1 MPWPSTRSATPWHC
15 RPRIGSTHW
24 RSEYQ
29 SDLQVSLAS
38 LAGERMLFDGDNSSG
53 VGGDLRNA
61 TQLATMMSG
70 YLGMGDTLAN
80 AVQRQ
85 FGIGGGRGR
94 GGDGPED
101 DDPEHKLLESGLG
114 DQVEDAWP
122 RCTTRW
128 RC

>member
-1 MPWPSTRSATPWHC
+1 
-15 RPRIGSTHW
+15 
-24 RSEYQ
+24 
-29 SDLQVSLAS
+29 
-38 LAGERMLFDGDNSSG
+38 
-53 VGGDLRNA
+53 
-61 TQLATMMSG
+61 MMSG

-114 DQVEDAWP
+114 DQVEGRLAAMYDQVEVLIREHRLEVLAGAMHS
-122 RCTTRW
+122 RRIVRSRVRT
-128 RC
+128 